1 MVKSGHMATRRLP
14 TTKIKEDKMALVI
27 STNFAAAFAARNLEK
42 NHDALTNS
50 LNRLSSGHRITRP
63 VDDAGGMSVQLK
75 MQAAINRGRVTK
87 NNIQNAISLLQT
99 QDGVLQT
106 AVNVVDRI
114 GELKAMANDPTKSAE
129 DLQNYNE
136 EYQELREQL
145 ISLQEE
151 KFNNVSMFGT
161 FQNETIAEDNTE
173 EGVFKVYTTEQGDAN
188 NGDAPHVLIGGV
200 YLSAATN
207 GAATSLAL
215 VTHSISA
222 GFSGSVTGL
231 NTGGLADIGLTMD
244 GILSDLQKLANARA
258 QNGALQSRLN
268 FSYDQ
273 ASIHKTNL
281 EAARSRIIDV
291 DIAEEST
298 NFAKWNILTQAG
310 ASVLSQAN
318 ATAQTALRLLAA

>member
-1 MVKSGHMATRRLP
+1 
-14 TTKIKEDKMALVI
+14 MALVI

-87 NNIQNAISLLQT
+87 SNIQNAISLLQT

-145 ISLQEE
+145 MSLQNEQ
-151 KFNNVSMFGT
+151 FNNVSMFGS
-161 FQNETIAEDNTE
+161 FQDTATAIDNTE
-173 EGVFKVYTTEQGDAN
+173 EGVFKVYTTEKGDAN
-188 NGDAPHVLIGGV
+188 NGNAPHVLVGGV
-200 YLSAATN
+200 YLSAEDASAGNTD
-207 GAATSLAL
+207 LAL
-215 VTHSISA
+215 VTHAISA
-222 GFSGSVTGL
+222 GFSGDVASFTS
-231 NTGGLADIGLTMD
+231 GGLADSGLTMD

-258 QNGALQSRLN
+258 KNGALQSRLN
-268 FSYDQ
+268 FAYDQ

-298 NFAKWNILTQAG
+298 NFAKLNILTQAG

>member
-1 MVKSGHMATRRLP
+1 
-14 TTKIKEDKMALVI
+14 MALTI

-75 MQAAINRGRVTK
+75 MQAAINRGRATK

-106 AVNVVDRI
+106 AVSLVDRI
-114 GELKAMANDPTKSAE
+114 AELKAMTNDPTKNAD

-136 EYQELREQL
+136 EYQELRQQL
-145 ISLQEE
+145 ITLQNE
-151 KFNNVSMFGT
+151 KFNGVKMFDSHATDGYT
-161 FQNETIAEDNTE
+161 DHSN
-173 EGVFKVYTTEQGDAN
+173 EGVFKVYTTEQGDSEP
-188 NGDAPHVLIGGV
+188 DSSVLINGV
-200 YLSAATN
+200 YLSDETLGTN
-207 GAATSLAL
+207 GSTTVAL
-215 VTHSISA
+215 VTNSIDEQ
-222 GFSGSVTGL
+222 FTGSVSGL
-231 NTGGLADIGLTMD
+231 STGGLADSGLTMEN
-244 GILSDLQKLANARA
+244 ILVDLQRLANARA
-258 QNGALQSRLN
+258 ENGALQSRLN
-268 FSYDQ
+268 YAYDQ
-273 ASIHKTNL
+273 ASIHKTNM

-298 NFAKWNILTQAG
+298 NFAKLNILTQAG

-318 ATAQTALRLLAA
+318 ATSQTALRLLAA